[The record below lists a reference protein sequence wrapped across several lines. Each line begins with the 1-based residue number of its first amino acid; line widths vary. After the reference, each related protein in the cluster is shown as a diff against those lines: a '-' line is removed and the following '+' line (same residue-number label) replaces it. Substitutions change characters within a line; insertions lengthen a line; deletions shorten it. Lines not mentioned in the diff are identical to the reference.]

1 MNIEYKYGDFEN
13 IILNAIWYLEE
24 NGKDV
29 VSVLDIQTRINAVE
43 SKTWAYTTVKTVMD
57 RLVQKALISR
67 LKQSKKYFYKS
78 SYSRL
83 EMGEMNIRKIIK
95 QYYNDD
101 SQEFMMTAESIC
113 KEAFIPANVQ
123 SQK

>member
-24 NGKDV
+24 DGKDI
-29 VSVLDIQTRINAVE
+29 VSVLDIQTRINDIE

-78 SYSRL
+78 SFSRL
-83 EMGEMNIRKIIK
+83 EMGEMNIRKVMK
-95 QYYNDD
+95 QYYNNNA
-101 SQEFMMTAESIC
+101 QEFIMTAENIC
-113 KEAFIPANVQ
+113 KEAFITSNVQ

>member
-13 IILNAIWYLEE
+13 IILNAIWHLEE
-24 NGKDV
+24 NGKDI
-29 VSVLDIQTRINAVE
+29 VSVLDIQTRINDIE

-78 SYSRL
+78 SFSRL
-83 EMGEMNIRKIIK
+83 EMGEMNIRKVMK
-95 QYYNDD
+95 QYYNNNA
-101 SQEFMMTAESIC
+101 QEFIMTAENIC
-113 KEAFIPANVQ
+113 KEAFITSNVQ

>member
-13 IILNAIWYLEE
+13 IILNAIWHLEE
-24 NGKDV
+24 DGKDI
-29 VSVLDIQTRINAVE
+29 VSVLDIQTRINDIE

-78 SYSRL
+78 SFSRL
-83 EMGEMNIRKIIK
+83 EMGEMNVRKVMK
-95 QYYNDD
+95 QYYNNNA
-101 SQEFMMTAESIC
+101 QEFMMTAENIC
-113 KEAFIPANVQ
+113 KEAFITSNVQ